1 MRRHG
6 EGWSPRGR
14 LRPRTG
20 AGGLF
25 FVFVGRR
32 ALVAALALLLAAAY
46 GLRWAGGLASGAGA
60 RAERPVPEHE
70 EVIAPAPG
78 ASPPQLPIF
87 YARTTRRVAG
97 LTFDIS
103 WGSKVAPLVLDVL
116 QQHHVH
122 ATFFLSG
129 FWARQHPDLVRR
141 MVAEGHEIA
150 SHGDEHVDLDRL
162 SREQVRENLL
172 TAQRDIRSV
181 VDVRP
186 RFLRPPNGAYSGMV
200 VETAHQLGYETVIWS
215 VDSLDW
221 KRPGPEA
228 IVRRVT
234 SLVFPGAIL
243 LFHAS
248 DSAPD
253 TPVALPAVLATLKA
267 RGYRAVPLGELF
279 KEAPPARDDP
289 RGRPDYPPNDEPGP
303 SGSGAG

>member
-1 MRRHG
+1 M
-6 EGWSPRGR
+6 RGR
-14 LRPRTG
+14 ADGRP
-20 AGGLF
+20 LP
-25 FVFVGRR
+25 R
-32 ALVAALALLLAAAY
+32 ALGGILLLRRRTLVTALALLLAAAY
-46 GLRWAGGLASGAGA
+46 GLRAGGWPGAGG
-60 RAERPVPEHE
+60 RADRPVPEHE

-78 ASPPQLPIF
+78 EPPAARPIF
-87 YARTTRRVAG
+87 YARTTRRVLA

-116 QQHHVH
+116 KQYRVH

-141 MVAEGHEIA
+141 MVADGHEIA

-162 SREQVRENLL
+162 SREQVRRNLSI
-172 TAQRDIRSV
+172 AERDIRSV

-186 RFLRPPNGAYSGMV
+186 RFLRPPNGAYDAMV
-200 VETAHQLGYETVIWS
+200 VETARQLGYETVIWS

-234 SLVFPGAIL
+234 SLVFPGAIV

-253 TPVALPAVLATLKA
+253 TPVALPTVLANLKA
-267 RGYRAVPLGELF
+267 RGYRAVPLGELL

-289 RGRPDYPPNDEPGP
+289 RGRPDYPPNDE
-303 SGSGAG
+303 SGSPGSG